1 MSFLSC
7 SDDEVLVSPGGNW
20 NNRNSSV
27 LNKNIAQKEE
37 VNIDLY
43 LEMRPKWQM
52 QKTGSGLRYW
62 IYESSSGDSI
72 YSGDVAEVEYS
83 VELLDG
89 TKCYATA
96 DDEYKEVLV
105 GQSEVESGLQ
115 EAIKLLS
122 TGDRA
127 KFIIPSHIAHGLL
140 GDLNK
145 IPPLRT
151 LVIDLTLLG
160 KTK

>member
-1 MSFLSC
+1 MINVEEELK
-7 SDDEVLVSPGGNW
+7 EW
-20 NNRNSSV
+20 MNNDNTE
-27 LNKNIAQKEE
+27 LA
-37 VNIDLY
+37 D
-43 LEMRPKWQM
+43 WA
-52 QKTGSGLRYW
+52 T
-62 IYESSSGDSI
+62 
-72 YSGDVAEVEYS
+72 DVANLKEQHANG
-83 VELLDG
+83 EL
-89 TKCYATA
+89 A

-105 GQSEVESGLQ
+105 DQSEVESGLQ